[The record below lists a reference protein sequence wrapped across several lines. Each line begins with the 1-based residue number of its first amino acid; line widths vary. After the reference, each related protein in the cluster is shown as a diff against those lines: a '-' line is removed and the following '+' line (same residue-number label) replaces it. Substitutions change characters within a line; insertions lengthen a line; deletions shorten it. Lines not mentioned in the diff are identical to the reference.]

1 MTLECQKAD
10 LYSDKMLFH
19 LLLTLFY
26 KLMRIGEMTIL
37 GSHDFAKKTHMAV
50 IARYMLQNYTCAS
63 LAGLADQLNYS
74 LSYCSHFVLENTGFT
89 FKQLQKKIRMQKA
102 VSYLLYADT
111 PVNLI
116 AEQLGYSCSENFM
129 KVFKQEYGLTP
140 TQYRARMKPQ

>member
-1 MTLECQKAD
+1 MI
-10 LYSDKMLFH
+10 
-19 LLLTLFY
+19 LLRRLDGCHCHDVCCKTIHAHRLPDWQIS
-26 KLMRIGEMTIL
+26 LTIL
-37 GSHDFAKKTHMAV
+37 FPTALILFWRILALPLNSCKK
-50 IARYMLQNYTCAS
+50 R
-63 LAGLADQLNYS
+63 
-74 LSYCSHFVLENTGFT
+74 
-89 FKQLQKKIRMQKA
+89 IRMQKA

>member
-1 MTLECQKAD
+1 M
-10 LYSDKMLFH
+10 
-19 LLLTLFY
+19 
-26 KLMRIGEMTIL
+26 
-37 GSHDFAKKTHMAV
+37 
-50 IARYMLQNYTCAS
+50 
-63 LAGLADQLNYS
+63 
-74 LSYCSHFVLENTGFT
+74 ENTGFT